1 MEAQPER
8 PYKVIIVGGQKSG
21 KTSFF
26 RRWIYD
32 EFLSAQHYVVS
43 FIINHN
49 NPHHSILLLSF
60 YFDLMNL
67 GIDFALKRMVDPAGL
82 GENFLIKLWDIQ
94 GIFPIPFHTFSFWLL
109 AVCCFASVCIFDLR

>member
-94 GIFPIPFHTFSFWLL
+94 GIFPIPLSYVFFLVVGCLL
-109 AVCCFASVCIFDLR
+109 FCFCLYF